1 MESVYFSK
9 GAIKTFNRFGDIVL
23 PKDGDLP
30 SFSEYGGI
38 EHIDKI
44 VAYAPSDDIADLN
57 TVFTILNFMPTFV
70 LRLIIVLCAS
80 APRRNGPLAPILRQ
94 LNFAIKGLVFSCYY
108 AERPGANFKGKDP
121 CDVIGYDMKR
131 VID

>member
-9 GAIKTFNRFGDIVL
+9 SAIKTFNRFGDIVL
-23 PKDGDLP
+23 PKEGEFP

-44 VAYAPSDDIADLN
+44 VAYAPADDIADLN
-57 TVFTILNFMPTFV
+57 TVFTLLNYMPTFV
-70 LRLIIVLCAS
+70 LKLIIVLCTS
-80 APRRNGPLAPILRQ
+80 APNRNGPLAPIFRQ

-108 AERPGANFKGKDP
+108 AERSGAEYKGKEPADI
-121 CDVIGYDMKR
+121 VGYDMKR